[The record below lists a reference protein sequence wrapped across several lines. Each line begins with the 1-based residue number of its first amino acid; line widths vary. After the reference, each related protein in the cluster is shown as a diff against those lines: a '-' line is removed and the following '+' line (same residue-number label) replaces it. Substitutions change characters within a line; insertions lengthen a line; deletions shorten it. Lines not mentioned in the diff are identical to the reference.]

1 MKKNKLKIPK
11 NFKCHSNNLPAF
23 TRKFF
28 LAQKKNSAEFYFSVS
43 HKKLFFRQFFFSAN
57 KNSS

>member
-11 NFKCHSNNLPAF
+11 NFKFHSNNLPAF
-23 TRKFF
+23 TKKFF
-28 LAQKKNSAEFYFSVS
+28 LAQKKFGLILFFSFTQ
-43 HKKLFFRQFFFSAN
+43 KTFFRQIFFSAN